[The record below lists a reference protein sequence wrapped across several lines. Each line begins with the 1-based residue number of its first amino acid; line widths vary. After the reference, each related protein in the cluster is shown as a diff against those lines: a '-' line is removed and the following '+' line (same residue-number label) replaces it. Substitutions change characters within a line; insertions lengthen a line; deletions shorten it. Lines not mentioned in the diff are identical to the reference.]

1 MNSHTRI
8 CMLLILAFAALGCSR
23 NGDPQSEIDT
33 PLAQSNGISLICT
46 QTNAAEA
53 TMPNGFKVTPS
64 DAINKAA
71 PFFIGNPFVL
81 IVYADSQYYYVDIAS
96 KTAGAETARTRGVK
110 IDGKTGKIVRGEER
124 IIGK

>member
-1 MNSHTRI
+1 
-8 CMLLILAFAALGCSR
+8 MLFILAFAVLGCSR

-33 PLAQSNGISLICT
+33 PLAQSNGISLVCT

-53 TMPNGFKVTPS
+53 TTPNGFKITPS

-71 PFFIGNPFVL
+71 PFFIENPFAL
-81 IVYADSQYYYVDIAS
+81 IVYADTQYYYVDIPS
-96 KTAGAETARTRGVK
+96 KTATAESARTRGVK
-110 IDGKTGKIVRGEER
+110 IDGRTGKIVRGEER